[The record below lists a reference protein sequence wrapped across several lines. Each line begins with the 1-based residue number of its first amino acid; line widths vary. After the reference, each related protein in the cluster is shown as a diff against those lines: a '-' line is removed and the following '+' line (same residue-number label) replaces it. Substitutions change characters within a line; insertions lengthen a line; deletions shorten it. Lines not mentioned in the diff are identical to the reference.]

1 MQEQSWVKSM
11 SQTRGDTLEGVL
23 NELQGSIPEIEACA
37 IVSVE
42 GLPIVS
48 ALPTD
53 VDEAKVA
60 AMTAAMLTLGEK
72 AAIELGKG
80 NLEQVNIKGEQG
92 WLLAIQA
99 GMNACLTVSTTRDA
113 KLGLVFLDMKRAA
126 EKIATMI

>member
-1 MQEQSWVKSM
+1 M
-11 SQTRGDTLEGVL
+11 SETRGNTLEGVL

-80 NLEQVNIKGEQG
+80 NLEQVNIKGVDG
-92 WLLAIQA
+92 WLLVIQA
-99 GMNACLTVSTTRDA
+99 GMNACLTVSTTASA
-113 KLGLVFLDMKRAA
+113 KLGMVFLEMKRAA
-126 EKIATMI
+126 EKVAGMI

>member
-1 MQEQSWVKSM
+1 MAE
-11 SQTRGDTLEGVL
+11 TRGDTLEGVL

-48 ALPTD
+48 ALPPD

-80 NLEQVNIKGEQG
+80 VLEQVNVKGIDG
-92 WLLAIQA
+92 WLLVVSA
-99 GMNACLTVSTTRDA
+99 GLNACLTVSTTANA
-113 KLGLVFLDMKRAA
+113 KLGLIFLDMKRAA
-126 EKIATMI
+126 DKIAVMI

>member
-1 MQEQSWVKSM
+1 MAE
-11 SQTRGDTLEGVL
+11 TRGNTLEGVL

-80 NLEQVNIKGEQG
+80 NLEQVNIKGIDG
-92 WLLAIQA
+92 WLLVIQA
-99 GMNACLTVSTTRDA
+99 GMNACLTVSTTASA
-113 KLGLVFLDMKRAA
+113 KLGMVFLEMKRAA
-126 EKIATMI
+126 EKVSGMI

>member
-1 MQEQSWVKSM
+1 MAE
-11 SQTRGDTLEGVL
+11 TRGDTLEGVL

-80 NLEQVNIKGEQG
+80 ILEQVNVKGVDG
-92 WLLAIQA
+92 WLLVVSA
-99 GMNACLTVSTTRDA
+99 GLNACLTVSTTANA
-113 KLGLVFLDMKRAA
+113 KLGLIFLDMKRAA
-126 EKIATMI
+126 DKIATMI

>member
-1 MQEQSWVKSM
+1 M
-11 SQTRGDTLEGVL
+11 SDTRGDTLEGVL

-53 VDEAKVA
+53 VDEAMVA

-80 NLEQVNIKGEQG
+80 ALEQVNIKGQDG
-92 WLLAIQA
+92 WLLVVQA
-99 GMNACLTVSTTRDA
+99 GMNACLTVSTTASA
-113 KLGLVFLDMKRAA
+113 KLGLIFLDMKRAA
-126 EKIATMI
+126 EKVAQLI

>member
-1 MQEQSWVKSM
+1 MVIKM
-11 SQTRGDTLEGVL
+11 SQSRGDTLEGVL

-53 VDEAKVA
+53 VDEAKGA

-72 AAIELGKG
+72 ASMELGKG
-80 NLEQVNIKGEQG
+80 ELKQVIIEGNEG
-92 WLLAIQA
+92 WLLVIQA
-99 GMNACLTVSTTRDA
+99 GLNACLTVSTTKQA
-113 KLGLVFLDMKRAA
+113 KLGLLFLDMKRAA
-126 EKIATMI
+126 DKIGAMI

>member
-1 MQEQSWVKSM
+1 M
-11 SQTRGDTLEGVL
+11 SETRGDTLEGVL

-80 NLEQVNIKGEQG
+80 NLEQVNIKGIEG
-92 WLLAIQA
+92 WLLVIQA
-99 GMNACLTVSTTRDA
+99 GMNACLKVSTTASA
-113 KLGLVFLDMKRAA
+113 KLGMVFLEMKRAA
-126 EKIATMI
+126 EKVSGMI

>member
-1 MQEQSWVKSM
+1 M
-11 SQTRGDTLEGVL
+11 SQSRGNTLEGVL

-72 AAIELGKG
+72 AAMELGKG
-80 NLEQVNIKGEQG
+80 SLEQVIIKGIHG
-92 WLLAIQA
+92 WLLVVQA
-99 GMNACLTVSTTRDA
+99 GLNACLTVSTTGSA
-113 KLGLVFLDMKRAA
+113 KLGLVFLDMQRSAD
-126 EKIATMI
+126 KIASMI

>member
-1 MQEQSWVKSM
+1 M
-11 SQTRGDTLEGVL
+11 SQSRGDTLESVL

-48 ALPTD
+48 ALPNE

-80 NLEQVNIKGEQG
+80 ALEQVIIKGDNG

-99 GMNACLTVSTTRDA
+99 GLNACLTVSTTDQA

-126 EKIATMI
+126 DKIAEMI

>member
-1 MQEQSWVKSM
+1 M
-11 SQTRGDTLEGVL
+11 SQSRGDTLESVL

-48 ALPTD
+48 ALPNE

-72 AAIELGKG
+72 ASIELGKG
-80 NLEQVNIKGEQG
+80 ALEQVIIKGDNG

-99 GMNACLTVSTTRDA
+99 GLNACLTVSTTDQA
-113 KLGLVFLDMKRAA
+113 KLGLVFLDMQRAA
-126 EKIATMI
+126 DKIAEMI

>member
-1 MQEQSWVKSM
+1 M
-11 SQTRGDTLEGVL
+11 SESRGDTLEGVL

-80 NLEQVNIKGEQG
+80 NLEQVNIKGVNG
-92 WLLAIQA
+92 WLLVIQA
-99 GMNACLTVSTTRDA
+99 GMNACLTVSTTASA
-113 KLGLVFLDMKRAA
+113 KLGMVFLEMKRAA
-126 EKIATMI
+126 EKVSGMI

>member
-1 MQEQSWVKSM
+1 MIE
-11 SQTRGDTLEGVL
+11 TRGDTLEGVL

-48 ALPTD
+48 ALPPD

-72 AAIELGKG
+72 AAMELGKG
-80 NLEQVNIKGEQG
+80 ILEQVNVKGIDG
-92 WLLAIQA
+92 WLLVVAA
-99 GMNACLTVSTTRDA
+99 GLNACLTVSTTANA
-113 KLGLVFLDMKRAA
+113 KLGLIFLDMKRAA
-126 EKIATMI
+126 DKIAVMI

>member
-1 MQEQSWVKSM
+1 M
-11 SQTRGDTLEGVL
+11 SETRGDTLEGVL

-80 NLEQVNIKGEQG
+80 NLEQVNIKGVDG
-92 WLLAIQA
+92 WLLVVQA
-99 GMNACLTVSTTRDA
+99 GMNACITVSTTANA
-113 KLGLVFLDMKRAA
+113 KLGLIFLDMKRAA
-126 EKIATMI
+126 EKIAKLI

>member
-1 MQEQSWVKSM
+1 MAE
-11 SQTRGDTLEGVL
+11 TRGDTLEGVL

-53 VDEAKVA
+53 VDEAKIA

-80 NLEQVNIKGEQG
+80 TLEQVNVKGLDG
-92 WLLAIQA
+92 WLLVVSA
-99 GMNACLTVSTTRDA
+99 GLNACLTVSTTANA
-113 KLGLVFLDMKRAA
+113 KLGLIFLDMKRAA
-126 EKIATMI
+126 DKIATMI

>member
-1 MQEQSWVKSM
+1 M
-11 SQTRGDTLEGVL
+11 SETRGDTLEGVL

-80 NLEQVNIKGEQG
+80 NLEQVNIKGIEG
-92 WLLAIQA
+92 WLLVIQA
-99 GMNACLTVSTTRDA
+99 GMNACLTVSTTASA
-113 KLGLVFLDMKRAA
+113 KLGMVFLEMKRAA
-126 EKIATMI
+126 EKVSGMI

>member
-1 MQEQSWVKSM
+1 M

-72 AAIELGKG
+72 AAMELGKG
-80 NLEQVNIKGEQG
+80 ELKQVIIEGNEG
-92 WLLAIQA
+92 WLLAVQA
-99 GMNACLTVSTTRDA
+99 GLNACLTVSTTGQA
-113 KLGLVFLDMKRAA
+113 KLGLIFLDMKRAA
-126 EKIATMI
+126 DKIGEMI

>member
-1 MQEQSWVKSM
+1 M
-11 SQTRGDTLEGVL
+11 SETRGDTLEGVL

-80 NLEQVNIKGEQG
+80 NLEQVNIKGVEG
-92 WLLAIQA
+92 WLLVIQA
-99 GMNACLTVSTTRDA
+99 GMNACLTVSTTASA
-113 KLGLVFLDMKRAA
+113 KLGMVFLEMKRAA
-126 EKIATMI
+126 EKVSQMI

>member
-1 MQEQSWVKSM
+1 MGE
-11 SQTRGDTLEGVL
+11 TRGDTLEGVL
-23 NELQGSIPEIEACA
+23 NELQGSIPEVEACA

-80 NLEQVNIKGEQG
+80 NLEQVNIKGVDG
-92 WLLAIQA
+92 WLLVIQA
-99 GMNACLTVSTTRDA
+99 GLNACLTVSTTAGA
-113 KLGLVFLDMKRAA
+113 KLGMVFLEMKRAA
-126 EKIATMI
+126 EKVSQMI

>member
-1 MQEQSWVKSM
+1 MGES
-11 SQTRGDTLEGVL
+11 RENTLEGVL
-23 NELQGSIPEIEACA
+23 NELQGSIPEIDACA

-72 AAIELGKG
+72 AAMELGKG
-80 NLEQVNIKGEQG
+80 ELEQVNIKGING
-92 WLLAIQA
+92 WLLVVQA
-99 GMNACLTVSTTRDA
+99 GMNACLTVSTTANA
-113 KLGLVFLDMKRAA
+113 KLGLIFLDMKRAA
-126 EKIATMI
+126 EKVAGMI

>member
-1 MQEQSWVKSM
+1 MTE
-11 SQTRGDTLEGVL
+11 TRGDTLEGVL

-48 ALPTD
+48 ALPPD

-80 NLEQVNIKGEQG
+80 ILEQVNVKGVDG
-92 WLLAIQA
+92 WLLVVAA
-99 GMNACLTVSTTRDA
+99 GLNACLTVSTTANA
-113 KLGLVFLDMKRAA
+113 KLGLIFLDMKRAA
-126 EKIATMI
+126 DKIAVMI

>member
-1 MQEQSWVKSM
+1 MAE
-11 SQTRGDTLEGVL
+11 TRGDTLEGVI

-48 ALPTD
+48 ALPPD

-80 NLEQVNIKGEQG
+80 VLEQVNVKGVDG
-92 WLLAIQA
+92 WLLVVSA
-99 GMNACLTVSTTRDA
+99 GLNACLTVSTTANA
-113 KLGLVFLDMKRAA
+113 KLGLIFLDMKRAA
-126 EKIATMI
+126 DKIATMI

>member
-1 MQEQSWVKSM
+1 M
-11 SQTRGDTLEGVL
+11 SETREDTLESVL

-72 AAIELGKG
+72 AALELGKG
-80 NLEQVNIKGEQG
+80 TLEQVNIKGADG
-92 WLLAIQA
+92 WLLVVQA
-99 GMNACLTVSTTRDA
+99 GMNACLTVSTAANA
-113 KLGLVFLDMKRAA
+113 KLGIILLEMKRAA
-126 EKIATMI
+126 KRVAQMI

>member
-1 MQEQSWVKSM
+1 MES
-11 SQTRGDTLEGVL
+11 RENTLEGVL

-72 AAIELGKG
+72 AAMELGKG
-80 NLEQVNIKGEQG
+80 ELEQVNIKGVNG
-92 WLLAIQA
+92 WLLVVQA
-99 GMNACLTVSTTRDA
+99 GLNACLTVSTTANA
-113 KLGLVFLDMKRAA
+113 KLGLIFLDMKRAA
-126 EKIATMI
+126 EKVAAMI

>member
-1 MQEQSWVKSM
+1 M

-42 GLPIVS
+42 GLPIIS

-72 AAIELGKG
+72 ASMELGKG
-80 NLEQVNIKGEQG
+80 ELKQVIIEGKEG
-92 WLLAIQA
+92 WLIVIQA
-99 GMNACLTVSTTRDA
+99 GLNACLTVSTTKQA
-113 KLGLVFLDMKRAA
+113 KLGLLFLDMKRAA
-126 EKIATMI
+126 DKIGEMI

>member
-1 MQEQSWVKSM
+1 M
-11 SQTRGDTLEGVL
+11 SQSRGDTLESVL
-23 NELQGSIPEIEACA
+23 NELQGSIPEIDACA

-48 ALPTD
+48 ALPND

-72 AAIELGKG
+72 AAMELGKG
-80 NLEQVNIKGEQG
+80 ALEQVNIKGEHG

-99 GMNACLTVSTTRDA
+99 GLNACLTVSTTDQA

-126 EKIATMI
+126 EKIAEMI

>member
-1 MQEQSWVKSM
+1 M
-11 SQTRGDTLEGVL
+11 SETRGDTLEGVL

-80 NLEQVNIKGEQG
+80 SLEQVNIKGIDG
-92 WLLAIQA
+92 WLLVIQA
-99 GMNACLTVSTTRDA
+99 GLNACLTVSTTASA
-113 KLGLVFLDMKRAA
+113 KLGMVFLEMKRAA
-126 EKIATMI
+126 EKVSQMI

>member
-1 MQEQSWVKSM
+1 M

-42 GLPIVS
+42 GLPITS

-72 AAIELGKG
+72 ASMELGKG
-80 NLEQVNIKGEQG
+80 ELKQVIIEGNDG
-92 WLLAIQA
+92 WLLVVQA
-99 GMNACLTVSTTRDA
+99 GLNACLTVSTTKQA
-113 KLGLVFLDMKRAA
+113 KLGLLFLDMKRAA
-126 EKIATMI
+126 DKIGAMI

>member
-1 MQEQSWVKSM
+1 M
-11 SQTRGDTLEGVL
+11 SETRGDTLEGVL

-80 NLEQVNIKGEQG
+80 NLEQVNIKGVDG
-92 WLLAIQA
+92 WLLVVQA
-99 GMNACLTVSTTRDA
+99 GMNACLTVSTTASA
-113 KLGLVFLDMKRAA
+113 KLGMVFLEMKRAA
-126 EKIATMI
+126 EKVSGMI

>member
-1 MQEQSWVKSM
+1 MVRSM
-11 SQTRGDTLEGVL
+11 SQSRGDTLEGVL

-48 ALPTD
+48 ALPNE

-80 NLEQVNIKGEQG
+80 NLEQVLIKGNNG
-92 WLLAIQA
+92 WLMAIQA
-99 GMNACLTVSTTRDA
+99 GLNACLTVSTTEQA

-126 EKIATMI
+126 DKIAEMI

>member
-1 MQEQSWVKSM
+1 MGES
-11 SQTRGDTLEGVL
+11 RENTLEGVL
-23 NELQGSIPEIEACA
+23 NELQGSIPEIDACA

-72 AAIELGKG
+72 AAMELGKG
-80 NLEQVNIKGEQG
+80 ELEQVNIKGVNG
-92 WLLAIQA
+92 WLLVVQA
-99 GMNACLTVSTTRDA
+99 GMNACLTVSTTANA
-113 KLGLVFLDMKRAA
+113 KLGLIFLDMKRAA
-126 EKIATMI
+126 EKVAAMI

>member
-1 MQEQSWVKSM
+1 MAES
-11 SQTRGDTLEGVL
+11 RGDTLEGVL

-80 NLEQVNIKGEQG
+80 NLEQVNVKGVDG
-92 WLLAIQA
+92 WLLVVQA
-99 GMNACLTVSTTRDA
+99 GMNACLTVSTTASA
-113 KLGLVFLDMKRAA
+113 KLGLIFLDMKRAA
-126 EKIATMI
+126 DKIAKMI

>member
-1 MQEQSWVKSM
+1 MTE
-11 SQTRGDTLEGVL
+11 TRGDTLEGVL

-48 ALPTD
+48 ALPPD

-72 AAIELGKG
+72 AAMELGKG
-80 NLEQVNIKGEQG
+80 ILEQVNVKGVDG
-92 WLLAIQA
+92 WLLVVAA
-99 GMNACLTVSTTRDA
+99 GLNACLTVSTTANA
-113 KLGLVFLDMKRAA
+113 KLGLIFLDMKRAA
-126 EKIATMI
+126 DKISDMI

>member
-1 MQEQSWVKSM
+1 M
-11 SQTRGDTLEGVL
+11 SETRGNTLEGVL

-72 AAIELGKG
+72 AAMELCKG
-80 NLEQVNIKGEQG
+80 NLEQVNIKGVNG
-92 WLLAIQA
+92 WLLVVQA
-99 GMNACLTVSTTRDA
+99 GLNACITVSTTANA
-113 KLGLVFLDMKRAA
+113 KLGLIFLDMKRAA
-126 EKIATMI
+126 EKIAKLI

>member
-1 MQEQSWVKSM
+1 MTE
-11 SQTRGDTLEGVL
+11 TRGDTLEGVL
-23 NELQGSIPEIEACA
+23 KELQGSIPEIEACA

-48 ALPTD
+48 ALPNN

-80 NLEQVNIKGEQG
+80 TLEQVNVKGEDG
-92 WLLAIQA
+92 WLLVIQA
-99 GMNACLTVSTTRDA
+99 GMNACLTVSTTANA
-113 KLGLVFLDMKRAA
+113 KLGLIFLDMKRAA
-126 EKIATMI
+126 EKIANMI